1 MAQNSK
7 GRDSVI
13 TAEGDDKNPFWFK
26 PIMFGLMLIG
36 LVWILTY
43 YISRNW
49 AFPFRHWAP
58 VTSP

>member
-36 LVWILTY
+36 LV
-43 YISRNW
+43 
-49 AFPFRHWAP
+49 
-58 VTSP
+58 